1 MAPSRRGSDV
11 LPLAEQAAYALA
23 FRRLTG
29 FEDLLA
35 RAEDLGHRLVSDVGD
50 RLAAGGLGG

>member
-29 FEDLLA
+29 FEDFLA
-35 RAEDLGHRLVSDVGD
+35 RAEDLGHRLVSHVGD